1 MTLLQAA
8 GDLATTITGYE
19 ELQKISGKIFFR
31 LLIDLVSV
39 FLLVR
44 VIYYPIYKHRELFFT
59 YFIFNLIIFL
69 ISFLLNKVDLSM
81 GAAFGLFAVFS
92 MLRYKTEEIAIKDM
106 TYLFLA
112 IAIGLISAVAKIKGA
127 SDPIEYIFLIAINAV
142 ILIITWLLESKVLM
156 KKEMVKTI
164 LYENIELIR
173 AGRQEELMAD
183 LKLRTGFNIHRY
195 SVHKIDFLKDAAQI
209 KIYYYES

>member
-1 MTLLQAA
+1 MTILQIA
-8 GDLATTITGYE
+8 GDLSTTATGYE

-59 YFIFNLIIFL
+59 YFIFNLVIFL

-106 TYLFLA
+106 TYLFLV
-112 IAIGLISAVAKIKGA
+112 IAIGLISAVTKIKGA
-127 SDPIEYIFLIAINAV
+127 DDNIEYIFLIAVNVV
-142 ILIITWLLESKVLM
+142 ILLITYLLESNLLM

-173 AGRQEELMAD
+173 SGKQDELLAD

-209 KIYYYES
+209 KVYYYES